1 MARTPPDAER
11 ATECWDKVLTIAPD
25 SDMAASV
32 RAHQGS
38 MGSASAA
45 APTTAAEG

>member
-1 MARTPPDAER
+1 MARTPPDAGR
-11 ATECWDKVLTIAPD
+11 ATECWNKVLTIAPD

-32 RAHQGS
+32 RAHQGR

-45 APTTAAEG
+45 PTAATGG